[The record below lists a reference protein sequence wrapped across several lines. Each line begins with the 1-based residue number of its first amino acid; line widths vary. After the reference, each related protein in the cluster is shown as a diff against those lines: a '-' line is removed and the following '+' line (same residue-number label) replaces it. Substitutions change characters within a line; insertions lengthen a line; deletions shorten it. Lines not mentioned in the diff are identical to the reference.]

1 MTYNQLNQTDIEF
14 FTALLGEKY
23 VLTKTADIQPHV
35 EEPRKIYTGSSPC
48 VLRPADTQQVSKIMA
63 YANQRTLAIIPQG
76 GNTGLV
82 GAQVPKLGGEI
93 ILSLSRLSGDIKVS
107 QQTQSLHCGVGNT
120 LAQVQLAALDAGLFF
135 PLSLASE
142 GSCQIGGNISSNA
155 GGTGV
160 LKYGNM
166 RDLVLGLEVVMAD
179 GQIWNGL
186 KNLRKDNTG
195 YDLKHLFIGSEGTL
209 GIVTQ
214 ACLKLYAKPRHTAIA
229 FCAIQSPQDAVNLLS
244 LAQKNSDNQV
254 TAFEIIPQIGID
266 FVLKHG
272 QDMRF
277 PLESQAPWYILL
289 ELASQDE
296 VMMDILEKAFEAEL
310 VSDAAVAQNETQAKT
325 FWRMRH
331 VLSEVQSLEG
341 GSIKH
346 DISVAV
352 ADIPEFLAKAADI
365 VHAVIPNARPV
376 PFGHIGDGNLHYN
389 VSQPID
395 MDKQEFLDHW
405 YDLADK
411 VHDLVLSLN
420 GSVSAE
426 HGIGQ
431 MKFNDMRKIKSDI
444 ELTMMRQIK
453 TQFDPKNIL
462 NPFKTIPLE

>member
-1 MTYNQLNQTDIEF
+1 MIYNHLDNNDIEF
-14 FTALLGEKY
+14 FTQLLGAKY
-23 VLTKTADIQPHV
+23 VLTDKAKIEPHI
-35 EEPRKIYTGSSPC
+35 EEPRKIYTGQSPC
-48 VLRPADTQQVSKIMA
+48 VLRPANTEQVSKIMT
-63 YANQRTLAIIPQG
+63 YANKRLLAIIPQG

-93 ILSLSRLSGDIKVS
+93 ILSLSRLSADIKVS
-107 QQTQSLHCGVGNT
+107 KQTQSLTCGVGNT
-120 LAQVQLAALDAGLFF
+120 LAQVQLAALNSGLFF

-214 ACLKLYAKPRHTAIA
+214 ACLKLYAKPQHTAIA
-229 FCAIQSPQDAVNLLS
+229 FCGIQNPQDAVNLLS

-266 FVLKHG
+266 FVMKHG

-277 PLESQAPWYILL
+277 PLQSQAPWYILL

-296 VMMDILEKAFEAEL
+296 VMMNILEKAVEAEL
-310 VSDAAVAQNETQAKT
+310 VSDAVVAQNETQAKD
-325 FWRMRH
+325 FWRLRH
-331 VLSEVQSLEG
+331 VLSEVQRLEG

-352 ADIPEFLAKAADI
+352 ADIPEFLAKAEKI
-365 VHAVIPNARPV
+365 VKSVVPDARPV

-389 VSQPID
+389 ISQPVD
-395 MDKQEFLDHW
+395 MDKQKFLNHW
-405 YDLADK
+405 YDVADK
-411 VHDLVLSLN
+411 VHDLVLSMN

-462 NPFKTIPLE
+462 NPMKTIPLD

>member
-1 MTYNQLNQTDIEF
+1 MTYNQLNDADIEF
-14 FTALLGEKY
+14 FTELLGAKH
-23 VLTKTADIQPHV
+23 VLSNKADIASYV
-35 EEPRKIYTGSSPC
+35 EEPRKLYSMESPC

-63 YANQRTLAIIPQG
+63 YAYKRQLAVIPQG

-93 ILSLSRLSGDIKVS
+93 ILSLSRFSGDIKVS
-107 QQTQSLHCGVGNT
+107 KQTQSLSCGVGNT
-120 LAQVQLAALDAGLFF
+120 LAQVQMAALEADLFF

-142 GSCQIGGNISSNA
+142 GSCQIGGNIASNA

-186 KNLRKDNTG
+186 KVLRKDNTG

-209 GIVTQ
+209 GIITH
-214 ACLKLYAKPRHTAIA
+214 ANLKLYAKPQHTATA
-229 FCAIQSPQDAVNLLS
+229 FCAIQSPDEAVNLLS

-289 ELASQDE
+289 ELAGGDDTLT
-296 VMMDILEKAFEAEL
+296 DILEKAFEAEL
-310 VSDAAVAQNETQAKT
+310 VSDAAIAQNETQAKDI
-325 FWRMRH
+325 WRLRH
-331 VLSEVQSLEG
+331 VLSEVQGIEG

-352 ADIPEFLAKAADI
+352 ADIPQFLARAADI
-365 VHAVIPNARPV
+365 VQAVIPDARPV

-389 VSQPID
+389 VSQPIN
-395 MDKQEFLDHW
+395 MKRQEFLDQW
-405 YDLADK
+405 YNLADK
-411 VHDLVLSLN
+411 IHALVLEFN

-431 MKFNDMRKIKSDI
+431 MKFNDMREIKSNI

-462 NPFKTIPLE
+462 NPQKTIPLD